1 MDWAN
6 TLKNIKDIELGIH
19 CSLFLFGLIII
30 LSGILWVVIGI
41 SAGLYVLYILG
52 GSFVDSLLVLN
63 PYLLIS
69 VIHIIPGVIIN
80 FVSRSYLME
89 YEK

>member
-30 LSGILWVVIGI
+30 LSGIYFTFKLKGI
-41 SAGLYVLYILG
+41 Q
-52 GSFVDSLLVLN
+52 F
-63 PYLLIS
+63 S
-69 VIHIIPGVIIN
+69 VH
-80 FVSRSYLME
+80 SSTSSSSE
-89 YEK
+89 